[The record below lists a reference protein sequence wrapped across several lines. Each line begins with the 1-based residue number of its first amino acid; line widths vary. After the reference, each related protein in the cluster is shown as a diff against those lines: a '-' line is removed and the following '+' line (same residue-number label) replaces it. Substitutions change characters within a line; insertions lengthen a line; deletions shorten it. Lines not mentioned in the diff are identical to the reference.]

1 MPKKLLATTITLAT
15 ILASVVS
22 IYGVEV
28 ANANPTMFGKT
39 RYCNISIESPK
50 NGTTLNIQP
59 IALNFTVTEVKMASS
74 YTYFYLLDTKDLQYG
89 VRVQNLVLV
98 SKETVTNDT
107 FFPYERLMFAG
118 GAILPILA
126 SGSHSLTVFIGYEV
140 GDGTLKAANV
150 EPFSSTISFNINN
163 KTVTP
168 SQTTGISN
176 VPHNQDDLPAY
187 FVVAVPI
194 VIVAVIASLSLA
206 YFKRRKGKA

>member
-1 MPKKLLATTITLAT
+1 MKRRVLALTLILVALMVGTLGKLAD
-15 ILASVVS
+15 
-22 IYGVEV
+22 
-28 ANANPTMFGKT
+28 ANPTMFGKT
-39 RYCNISIESPK
+39 RYCHISIESPK
-50 NGTTLNIQP
+50 NGTTLNTQP
-59 IALNFTVTEVKMASS
+59 IALNFTVTEVKMSS
-74 YTYFYLLDTKDLQYG
+74 VYTYFYLLDTQDFQYG

-126 SGSHSLTVFIGYEV
+126 IGSHNLTIFIGYAI

-150 EPFSSTISFNINN
+150 EPFSTTISFNIDN

-168 SQTTGISN
+168 SQTPGISN
-176 VPHNQDDLPAY
+176 VPHNQDDLAAY

-194 VIVAVIASLSLA
+194 VIVAVIASLSLV
-206 YFKRRKGKA
+206 YFKRRKGKQ